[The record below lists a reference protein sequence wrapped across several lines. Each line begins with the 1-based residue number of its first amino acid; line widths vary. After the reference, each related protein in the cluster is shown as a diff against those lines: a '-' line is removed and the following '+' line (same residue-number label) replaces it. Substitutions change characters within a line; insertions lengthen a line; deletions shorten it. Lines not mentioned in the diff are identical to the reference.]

1 MLAVTDTG
9 SGMDLA
15 TLDRIFEPFFTT
27 KETGKGTG
35 LGLATVYG
43 IVRQHGG
50 FIQVHGEI
58 SIGTTFPVYLPLAA
72 GAGKVLLQTEDP
84 EPVRGGSE
92 LLLIAETLLAKPC
105 RPLATRSLPPVMA
118 KKPSQ
123 NSTSIAMKLI
133 CCCLTLFFPR

>member
-50 FIQVHGEI
+50 FIQVYSEI
-58 SIGTTFPVYLPLAA
+58 SIGTTFPVYLPPAREKSYSKPRIPNPSAA
-72 GAGKVLLQTEDP
+72 DP
-84 EPVRGGSE
+84 NSS
-92 LLLIAETLLAKPC
+92 
-105 RPLATRSLPPVMA
+105 SLPRP
-118 KKPSQ
+118 
-123 NSTSIAMKLI
+123 
-133 CCCLTLFFPR
+133 CLRNPAGPWLLDPYRP